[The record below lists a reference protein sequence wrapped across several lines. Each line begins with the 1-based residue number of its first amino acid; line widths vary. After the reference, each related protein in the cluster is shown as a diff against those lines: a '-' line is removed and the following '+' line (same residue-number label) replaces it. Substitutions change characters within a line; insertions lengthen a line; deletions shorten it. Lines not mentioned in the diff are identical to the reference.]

1 LVDISKKLEK
11 IKQLEKQIE
20 KEREKVNSNLGEEL
34 IQQLGIDY
42 ELLSTKKEIKE
53 VVQDIKNSMN
63 SNPFQTLKYD
73 EKSSDT
79 ESNSNKH
86 TVESVN
92 NHEAENY

>member
-1 LVDISKKLEK
+1 MVDISKKLEK
-11 IKQLEKQIE
+11 IEKLEKQIE
-20 KEREKVNSNLGEEL
+20 EEKKTIHTNIGEEL
-34 IQQLGIDY
+34 IQQLSIDY
-42 ELLSTKKEIKE
+42 ELLNTKKEIKE

-63 SNPFQTLKYD
+63 SNPFQTPKYD

-86 TVESVN
+86 IVESVN

>member
-1 LVDISKKLEK
+1 MVDISKKLEK
-11 IKQLEKQIE
+11 IEKLEKQIE
-20 KEREKVNSNLGEEL
+20 EEKKTNMGEEL

-63 SNPFQTLKYD
+63 SNPFQTPKYD

-79 ESNSNKH
+79 ESNSNKQI
-86 TVESVN
+86 VESVN

>member
-11 IKQLEKQIE
+11 IEKLEKQIE
-20 KEREKVNSNLGEEL
+20 EEKKTIHTNMGEEL

-63 SNPFQTLKYD
+63 SNPFQTPKYD

-79 ESNSNKH
+79 ESNSNKQI
-86 TVESVN
+86 VESVN